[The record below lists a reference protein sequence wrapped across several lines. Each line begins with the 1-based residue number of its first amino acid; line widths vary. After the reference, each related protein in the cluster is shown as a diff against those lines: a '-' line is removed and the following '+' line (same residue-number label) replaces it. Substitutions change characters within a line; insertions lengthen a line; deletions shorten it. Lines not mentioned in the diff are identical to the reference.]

1 MFYFWGLPNVPT
13 KGVKKGQDQG
23 HQIILF
29 LVKYTVVNRVV
40 FIPIPV
46 SEIPPILLGCILNT
60 KRLELVSVTAQV
72 T

>member
-13 KGVKKGQDQG
+13 KGKKGPDQG

-46 SEIPPILLGCILNT
+46 YEIPPILL
-60 KRLELVSVTAQV
+60 KRLELVSVTA
-72 T
+72 